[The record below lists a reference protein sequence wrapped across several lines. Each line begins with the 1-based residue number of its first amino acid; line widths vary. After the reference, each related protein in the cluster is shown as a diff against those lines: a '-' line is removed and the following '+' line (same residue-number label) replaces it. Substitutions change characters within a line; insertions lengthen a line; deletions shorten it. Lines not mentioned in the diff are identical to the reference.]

1 MTFGGRWDQI
11 RSVPPWLIL
20 KSRERSRRGML
31 IPQVSIYLRHF
42 APKSLASDAFKGSVR
57 RWVGLREIKAEI
69 PPLSAYA

>member
-1 MTFGGRWDQI
+1 
-11 RSVPPWLIL
+11 
-20 KSRERSRRGML
+20 ML